1 MVVQKAIEKDG
12 VKGPPTQIR
21 NMCFT
26 INDYSEEDIQE
37 MKMFGTEYC
46 TYIVFGKEIA
56 PQYRGATFARLCG
69 ISR

>member
-1 MVVQKAIEKDG
+1 
-12 VKGPPTQIR
+12 
-21 NMCFT
+21 MCFT

-37 MKMFGTEYC
+37 MKVFGTEYC

-56 PQYRGATFARLCG
+56 PQYRDATFARLCG

>member
-1 MVVQKAIEKDG
+1 
-12 VKGPPTQIR
+12 
-21 NMCFT
+21 MCFT

-56 PQYRGATFARLCG
+56 PSTGTPHLQGYAELVGRGRT
-69 ISR
+69 I